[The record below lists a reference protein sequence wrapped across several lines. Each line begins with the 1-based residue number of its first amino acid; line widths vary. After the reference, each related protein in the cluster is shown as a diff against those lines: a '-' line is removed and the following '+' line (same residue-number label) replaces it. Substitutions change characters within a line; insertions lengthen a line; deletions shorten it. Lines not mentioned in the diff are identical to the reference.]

1 MLWVFFDANRIRL
14 HTGLPRA
21 RFFNTPFFPST
32 SLASPATG
40 TSTLAPGP
48 FIAAQRG
55 AAWTLA
61 WPTDTP
67 RRGAATASSTWLERL
82 AAAAP
87 PGCSRGAQD
96 AGARENAMLN
106 NTTTHLTSAKGASE
120 LKQWCG
126 ANCPSV
132 LTSRKS
138 EINNGDKFCGARARW
153 AGRRRPWFGGGGAV
167 TEINSQEEILEL
179 AASRRVP
186 VPGLFVSEKRC
197 RVGVVVCPVPTR
209 PVSPVA
215 DPSEVRK

>member
-1 MLWVFFDANRIRL
+1 VAGEARRRRASRL
-14 HTGLPRA
+14 
-21 RFFNTPFFPST
+21 
-32 SLASPATG
+32 
-40 TSTLAPGP
+40 
-48 FIAAQRG
+48 Q
-55 AAWTLA
+55 
-61 WPTDTP
+61 P
-67 RRGAATASSTWLERL
+67 RR
-82 AAAAP
+82 
-87 PGCSRGAQD
+87 PGCGREGKCHAQHY
-96 AGARENAMLN
+96 
-106 NTTTHLTSAKGASE
+106 TTHLTSAKGASE

-186 VPGLFVSEKRC
+186 VPGLFASEKRC